1 VRGRHRRGERGQ
13 ILVFV
18 VGITAALL
26 LLAGLSVDG
35 GRILSAREKALD
47 EAQEAARTAAQ
58 QLNQGAIRTGAGA
71 PIDTGTAELAS
82 QRYLAATGDTGDV
95 TVSGSDVTVT
105 VHRSVSMEVL
115 GLVGIGTV
123 TVSESGTAHASRGT
137 VAGT

>member
-1 VRGRHRRGERGQ
+1 MSTRRRGERGQ
-13 ILVFV
+13 VVVFV
-18 VGITAALL
+18 VGITVALL

-58 QLNQGAIRTGAGA
+58 QIDQGAVRAGA
-71 PIDTGTAELAS
+71 VAPINAAAAQQAGAQYLAS
-82 QRYLAATGDTGDV
+82 TGDNGV
-95 TVSGSDVTVT
+95 VVVSGGDVTVT
-105 VHRSVSMEVL
+105 VHRSVSMQVL

-137 VAGT
+137 VNGT